1 VRVFLIVVAVAFL
14 LLISRLIFDHLEGR
28 ASRKKKNGE
37 RKN

>member
-14 LLISRLIFDHLEGR
+14 LLISSLIFDRLEAR
-28 ASRKKKNGE
+28 ARKKKNGG